1 MKNKP
6 IRKKKEKTAGDTRSN
21 ARIKKNAYYKYK
33 KHWIISQLY
42 IFEERCG
49 IRNSYLFFRLK
60 NNKIMK
66 NRKVEEDKR
75 AQIALFSNTVQVKKR
90 REKESERESVR
101 GGEKTIAIV
110 EHSLNCPRFTM

>member
-1 MKNKP
+1 MH
-6 IRKKKEKTAGDTRSN
+6 
-21 ARIKKNAYYKYK
+21 YKCK

-60 NNKIMK
+60 NKIMK

-75 AQIALFSNTVQVKKR
+75 AQIALFSNTVQVKKGER
-90 REKESERESVR
+90 KRAKERV
-101 GGEKTIAIV
+101 
-110 EHSLNCPRFTM
+110 